1 MRKIKPFIHP
11 ATPPKLVSA
20 FRKAK
25 NRKGE
30 GYKIH
35 ILAEDMQINVRY
47 LFDLIANGKE
57 PTDQTENGRA
67 IRVKMFLPRRKHRK
81 RGEAVRQ
88 YTEPP
93 EYIKWWRSLKKA
105 ARRAYIQNI
114 YQLDGGNHA
123 DT

>member
-25 NRKGE
+25 NKKGD
-30 GYKIH
+30 GYKWH
-35 ILAEDMQINVRY
+35 ILEENIGVNVK
-47 LFDLIANGKE
+47 LLHDLIHYGKE
-57 PTDQTENGRA
+57 PTDRTENGRST
-67 IRVKMFLPRRKHRK
+67 RVKLFLPRRKRRK
-81 RGEAVRQ
+81 RGEPVRQ

-93 EYIKWWRSLKKA
+93 EEIKWWRSLKKD

-114 YQLDGGNHA
+114 YQLDGGDHG
-123 DT
+123 D